1 MSRVN
6 KYKIHYLI
14 KKGGEDVKLSSN
26 ARDILFTQMDSLA
39 IQMDVLSSLS
49 DIGRKTAN
57 NIDSIIKSIKK
68 GRCVNRK
75 IENLIGESKK
85 DNKKERVT

>member
-1 MSRVN
+1 MN
-6 KYKIHYLI
+6 YLG
-14 KKGGEDVKLSSN
+14 GGEDVKFSSN
-26 ARDILFTQMDSLA
+26 ARDILFTHMDELA

-49 DIGRKTAN
+49 DISRKTAN

-75 IENLIGESKK
+75 IENLISEQK
-85 DNKKERVT
+85 DNVKEGAVL

>member
-1 MSRVN
+1 M
-6 KYKIHYLI
+6 KYKLKVYLG
-14 KKGGEDVKLSSN
+14 GGEDLKFSSN
-26 ARDILFTQMDSLA
+26 ARDILFTQMDELA

-49 DIGRKTAN
+49 DISRKTAN

-75 IENLIGESKK
+75 IENLISEQK
-85 DNKKERVT
+85 DNVKEGAVL

>member
-1 MSRVN
+1 M
-6 KYKIHYLI
+6 
-14 KKGGEDVKLSSN
+14 ETSSN

-49 DIGRKTAN
+49 KIKKETDGS
-57 NIDSIIKSIKK
+57 IDCIIKSIKK

-75 IENLIGESKK
+75 IEELIGESKK
-85 DNKKERVT
+85 DNVKERVA